1 MDNNINNTQSKGF
14 LSHLPNLFST
24 LAGTVYGITEPK
36 ATRQIV
42 TNWKGNG
49 LANIEPYL
57 LDERINRRGN
67 PYDMSAMLSN
77 MFGNSKGLLQGMFG
91 NYKGLPSSISGIF
104 KNKLGSI
111 FRTPELEDQGS
122 VRQAIDRE
130 VNNYPQWYQDA
141 PISQAIREQNQY
153 GKVDSVSPIY
163 DALNTNYQLLD
174 GTIFNKGNK

>member
-1 MDNNINNTQSKGF
+1 MDNNINNTQGKEF
-14 LSHLPNLFST
+14 LNYLPKLFST
-24 LAGTVYGITEPK
+24 AVGTVYGATEPK

-67 PYDMSAMLSN
+67 PYDISAMLSN
-77 MFGNSKGLLQGMFG
+77 MFGN
-91 NYKGLPSSISGIF
+91 YKGLPYSISGRVKQGYDRV
-104 KNKLGSI
+104 KNKLGSMFI
-111 FRTPELEDQGS
+111 TPGLEEQGS

-130 VNNYPQWYQDA
+130 VNNYPQWYQDT

-163 DALNTNYQLLD
+163 DALNTNYQPLY
-174 GTIFNKGNK
+174 GTMFNKGSK